1 MALIKIIESNVAGQE
16 STFIEYDTDSF
27 DERYAVQ
34 YGGSGITFNGTKE
47 GWKCAVEDYLTNV
60 KHQLESAA
68 KEGGY
73 LA

>member
-1 MALIKIIESNVAGQE
+1 MALIKIIESAVPGQE

-34 YGGSGITFNGTKE
+34 YGGSGITFNGTAE
-47 GWKCAVEDYLTNV
+47 GWQCAVEDYLSNV

-68 KEGGY
+68 IAGGY
-73 LA
+73 IA